1 MTNEQFWKKLD
12 KIASKKQTPER
23 TKEFLEVLKQGCRQQ
38 LDILVLGIENENNTF
53 NQNCAIHD
61 NKKIMLYFTSKQRA
75 KDSKFT
81 LPAIFAVK
89 PECIQ
94 VSCVAVIKN
103 AFKKDEV
110 EAIAFNYESKY
121 PYIIPKMFLLF
132 SFMADADKFG
142 LFEE

>member
-38 LDILVLGIENENNTF
+38 LDILILGIENENNTF

-75 KDSKFT
+75 EDSKFT

-94 VSCVAVIKN
+94 VDCCTVINN
-103 AFKKDEV
+103 ALKKDEV

-121 PYIIPKMFLLF
+121 PYVIPKMFLLI
-132 SFMADADKFG
+132 SLMMDMNELG
-142 LFEE
+142 LLEV